1 MSNKARMEYSL
12 TLEAIEEET
21 AAEEKAAQEAAQ
33 SEEAIAKAEDEAGS
47 KLLDADVDPAVDEAV
62 LADGEAGG
70 TEAGTTDDE
79 AGDDTSDE
87 EKTEEPEKVIIPDLT
102 NTELEKTAK
111 QVDEAQEQAIEN
123 SDEAKKDMNG
133 LTLAL
138 ESLKAQLSQS
148 VLTQESVNDAQ
159 AAVLR
164 VRNTYGMRSPMS
176 GLNLEGISSV
186 EESGQLMMEGMASTL
201 RALWQGLCRFT
212 RMLVGMIKDYIGKMF
227 NRHVFESNRTRS
239 LVRAIEKQRKDLG
252 GNEDYLNRNL
262 VNVDD
267 YVSVPMS
274 ARNLTINGKQ
284 PGSYDFC
291 FNDIRGIVGIRNKS
305 LEYFTGKDKN
315 SANVIG
321 FLENTQNVASKI
333 IAGQA
338 LVAADRYNDAS
349 LFFRL
354 NGFRAQLVNN
364 PSGIGNIALITN
376 ISTLL
381 GNTLVGVTLPDR
393 ASTSPEDSIDL
404 LQLLQCKR
412 LDVPDSGTQPPQYL
426 RYLSTKEIIDGSKSC
441 LFMAD
446 TLINDKR
453 GLAILEGFEKCLDKM
468 SKLFTLEVDKLV
480 IDHPERARTLN
491 VLIKSLQNCSNF
503 VNGACTVFPQ
513 VAIAAHYAWNNYLTE
528 IFKKEREFLKLEAV
542 KA

>member
-33 SEEAIAKAEDEAGS
+33 SEEAIAKADDEAGS
-47 KLLDADVDPAVDEAV
+47 KLLDADVDPAVDEAL

-79 AGDDTSDE
+79 AGDGISDE
-87 EKTEEPEKVIIPDLT
+87 EKTEEPKKVVIPDLT

-123 SDEAKKDMNG
+123 ADEAKKDMNG

-138 ESLKAQLSQS
+138 ENLKAQLSQS

-252 GNEDYLNRNL
+252 GNENYLNRNL
-262 VNVDD
+262 VNVD
-267 YVSVPMS
+267 
-274 ARNLTINGKQ
+274 
-284 PGSYDFC
+284 
-291 FNDIRGIVGIRNKS
+291 
-305 LEYFTGKDKN
+305 E
-315 SANVIG
+315 
-321 FLENTQNVASKI
+321 
-333 IAGQA
+333 
-338 LVAADRYNDAS
+338 
-349 LFFRL
+349 
-354 NGFRAQLVNN
+354 
-364 PSGIGNIALITN
+364 
-376 ISTLL
+376 
-381 GNTLVGVTLPDR
+381 
-393 ASTSPEDSIDL
+393 
-404 LQLLQCKR
+404 
-412 LDVPDSGTQPPQYL
+412 
-426 RYLSTKEIIDGSKSC
+426 
-441 LFMAD
+441 
-446 TLINDKR
+446 
-453 GLAILEGFEKCLDKM
+453 
-468 SKLFTLEVDKLV
+468 
-480 IDHPERARTLN
+480 
-491 VLIKSLQNCSNF
+491 
-503 VNGACTVFPQ
+503 
-513 VAIAAHYAWNNYLTE
+513 
-528 IFKKEREFLKLEAV
+528 
-542 KA
+542 